1 MLEIIKSFFS
11 PVGGGRTSFASQNG
25 NQSRK
30 QFPYENYNGK
40 EDLRQGRNLVSNS
53 DFNKNG
59 GELYLNQDAITF
71 ASENIVGGGQLRS
84 TSNGCELV
92 SRPKVNASSR
102 SYKGKRAYAHFKGGE
117 GNYASLMSS
126 DFAGTE
132 TMLNSDTGSVSF
144 WDVDFSS
151 RPLSGGGR
159 KQYSHLSKGGK
170 PFNRTLRSNIRR
182 LVPQEFGR
190 ELYANVLASLWT
202 RNDFS
207 FKKGGA
213 GSLGDADL
221 SVSLTVCTPFH
232 YEGGVLL

>member
-30 QFPYENYNGK
+30 
-40 EDLRQGRNLVSNS
+40 EDLRQEYNNSSSNS
-53 DFNKNG
+53 DFNRKRG
-59 GELYLNQDAITF
+59 GSVLNLPSF

-84 TSNGCELV
+84 T
-92 SRPKVNASSR
+92 KVNASSR

-132 TMLNSDTGSVSF
+132 TMLTNSDTGSVSF

-151 RPLSGGGR
+151 RPLSGGGE
-159 KQYSHLSKGGK
+159 KQYSPLYYRKG
-170 PFNRTLRSNIRR
+170 
-182 LVPQEFGR
+182 
-190 ELYANVLASLWT
+190 AS
-202 RNDFS
+202 R
-207 FKKGGA
+207 
-213 GSLGDADL
+213 L
-221 SVSLTVCTPFH
+221 SVLVAQACSLLMDASRMTS
-232 YEGGVLL
+232 VLIHEMISLSRREVQA